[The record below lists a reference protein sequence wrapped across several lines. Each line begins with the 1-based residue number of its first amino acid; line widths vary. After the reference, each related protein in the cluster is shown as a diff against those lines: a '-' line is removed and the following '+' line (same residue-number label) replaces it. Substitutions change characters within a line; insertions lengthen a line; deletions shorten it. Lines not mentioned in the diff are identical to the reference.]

1 MKKLKEYDEKI
12 LFFTKEKEKLKLI
25 ISAITNEPL
34 STKNNPNCSDDKVS
48 KKKDTIH
55 ELEEKLDIVVDKY
68 NCLSMKYDIKYNDLE
83 NLKVSHKELRDKC
96 FNYKNKYE
104 SLIKINN
111 ELKEKLIE
119 TEKDHI
125 LHQEEFKNMVKK
137 NSFLNKK
144 VEVRYS
150 LYQ

>member
-12 LFFTKEKEKLKLI
+12 LFYTKEKEKLKLI
-25 ISAITNEPL
+25 ISAITNEP
-34 STKNNPNCSDDKVS
+34 SSSSKNPNCSADKVS
-48 KKKDTIH
+48 KKKDTLH

-68 NCLSMKYDIKYNDLE
+68 NCLSMKYDIKFNDLE

-96 FNYKNKYE
+96 YNFKNKYE
-104 SLIKINN
+104 GLIKINN

-119 TEKDHI
+119 TEKDH
-125 LHQEEFKNMVKK
+125 LLQQEEFKSLVKK
-137 NSFLNKK
+137 NSFLSKK

-150 LYQ
+150 LY